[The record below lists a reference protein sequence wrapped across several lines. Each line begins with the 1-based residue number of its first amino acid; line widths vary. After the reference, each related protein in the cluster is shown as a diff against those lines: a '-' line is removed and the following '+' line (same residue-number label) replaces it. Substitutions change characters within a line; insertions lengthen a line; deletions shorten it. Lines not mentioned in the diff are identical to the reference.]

1 MMKGFFVTIEGPD
14 GSGKTTQIDLLTRYL
29 VAEDFDYLVTREPG
43 GTRISNRIRQILLEK
58 EYTEM
63 TAETETLLYA
73 ASRAQHVA
81 EVILPALKKGKIV
94 LCDRFID
101 ASMAYQGAGR
111 GIDIGCI
118 KKINSIALMGIMP
131 HLTILLDIP
140 PNIGLQR
147 KKNYKEIDRIE
158 SEELD
163 FHERV
168 REGYLYLAEKEPKRI
183 KVLDGCQDK
192 NVIFSEIVSLVENL
206 LKGGV

>member
-14 GSGKTTQIDLLTRYL
+14 GSGKTTQIELLTRYL
-29 VAEDFDYLVTREPG
+29 AAKDLDYIVTREPG
-43 GTRISNRIRQILLEK
+43 GTRIGNRIREILLEK
-58 EYTEM
+58 DYTEM

-101 ASMAYQGAGR
+101 ASMAYQGMGR
-111 GIDIGCI
+111 GIDIECI
-118 KKINSIALMGIMP
+118 RKINSIAVMGIMP

-140 PNIGLQR
+140 PSIGLKR
-147 KKNYKEIDRIE
+147 KKSHKEIDRIE
-158 SEELD
+158 SEELE

-168 REGYLYLAEKEPKRI
+168 REGYLYLAKKEPKRI
-183 KVLDGCQDK
+183 KVLDGCRDK
-192 NVIFSEIVSLVENL
+192 KVIYSEIVSLVENL

>member
-111 GIDIGCI
+111 GIDIDCI

>member
-73 ASRAQHVA
+73 ASRAQHVS

-111 GIDIGCI
+111 GIDIDCI